1 MDFVVAEDNNVHIK
15 QKNLEQSSFLYAFNQ
30 LSKYPQPIIK
40 VSRTIKVTPVHGTYW
55 LLAYIISSQQFAKW
69 RWSQN

>member
-1 MDFVVAEDNNVHIK
+1 MDFVVAEGINVHIK

-40 VSRTIKVTPVHGTYW
+40 VSRTIKVTPVKNT
-55 LLAYIISSQQFAKW
+55 
-69 RWSQN
+69 